1 VGQYTHRCRLD
12 SFYTNPTSTE
22 KTIITC
28 PIRHGSYFVRTKQRQ
43 NEQGL
48 LQEARETESKLRK
61 QIRKDKRQYIQAQLE
76 EMDEHGYRWSGIK
89 LLKKKFVP
97 LHTKFR
103 DSKGHFVSE
112 AMFLEKAAVYLA
124 TVQWK

>member
-1 VGQYTHRCRLD
+1 L
-12 SFYTNPTSTE
+12 
-22 KTIITC
+22 TC
-28 PIRHGSYFVRTKQRQ
+28 FTPIPPQQRKPYISDKAWELLCTKQRQ

-48 LQEARETESKLRK
+48 LKKARETESKLRK
-61 QIRKDKRQYIQAQLE
+61 QIRKDKRQYIQAQLD

-89 LLKKKFVP
+89 RLKKKFVP